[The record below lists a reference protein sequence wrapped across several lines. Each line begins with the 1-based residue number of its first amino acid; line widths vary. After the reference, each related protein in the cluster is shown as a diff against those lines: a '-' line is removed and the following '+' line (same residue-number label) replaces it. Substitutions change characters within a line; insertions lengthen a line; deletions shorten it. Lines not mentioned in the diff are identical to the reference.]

1 MLTRSLLGYQ
11 FMRLSGK
18 EMPDSKDSGE
28 TMKTMSRFVA
38 FLLAMALGFVVCANE
53 ENGLTARVRLIAGL
67 EEEKAY
73 VPRLEAVRALATE
86 TPLSD
91 AERVSLL
98 AFLHRTDGTEGVSEM
113 ELAALKNDVTEH
125 LLKLPGMPGGF
136 ARDLLEMQADA
147 AQSATWRNYCIQFL
161 GQICSATPD
170 PALRKEV
177 RERLYALADTA
188 DPETC
193 GTALMALASLNG
205 YPEIDSTRVAARAM
219 TVARDA
225 AKTEG
230 LRLSALQVAAGLGHA
245 AAAPAAREWLAKE
258 KSANLRAIAIAVLGK
273 CGTPADRTLIEPYLT
288 DPDPRLNGAARA
300 ALGVS
305 RRGARPRVR

>member
-1 MLTRSLLGYQ
+1 MDAATREQLLGRFSAY
-11 FMRLSGK
+11 LDGLDDGA
-18 EMPDSKDSGE
+18 PDDAA
-28 TMKTMSRFVA
+28 TAAPAAPDLFT
-38 FLLAMALGFVVCANE
+38 LLAQ
-53 ENGLTARVRLIAGL
+53 
-67 EEEKAY
+67 
-73 VPRLEAVRALATE
+73 
-86 TPLSD
+86 
-91 AERVSLL
+91 
-98 AFLHRTDGTEGVSEM
+98 
-113 ELAALKNDVTEH
+113 LAALKNDVTEH

-288 DPDPRLNGAARA
+288 DPDPRLNGAARSGYNIG
-300 ALGVS
+300 LYHPIHTGYPYS
-305 RRGARPRVR
+305 R